1 MTSTNLLFPQWSS
14 LSKSLDPFSVGFDD
28 VLNQIRDISETVAKA
43 TPAYPPYNI
52 KQVKDNK
59 YVIEMA
65 VAGFAKT
72 DIEVTLEGNKL
83 VIKGA
88 VVDSSDDKDNYIY
101 KGIANRNFNR
111 AFTLADKVEIKDAEI
126 TNGMLKVWLENM
138 VKVQDAV
145 KKITVKS
152 KDE

>member
-1 MTSTNLLFPQWSS
+1 MTSTNLLFPQWAT
-14 LSKSLDPFSVGFDD
+14 LSKSLDPFSVGFED
-28 VLNQIRDISETVAKA
+28 VLDQIRDISETVSKA
-43 TPAYPPYNI
+43 SPGYPPYNI
-52 KQVKDNK
+52 KQVKENK

-88 VVDSSDDKDNYIY
+88 VVDSSGDDNYIY

-152 KDE
+152 KGE